1 MIIKT
6 IKIPVLEWRIVPND
20 QKSAPETFFGTVGFA
35 MAKFSRCKTQRV
47 PAKLQ
52 YKLGDRGHWFVA
64 AECVEE

>member
-20 QKSAPETFFGTVGFA
+20 QKSAPETFLGTVGLA

-52 YKLGDRGHWFVA
+52 YKLGNKDHWHDA